1 MSKYLRRINM
11 NNKDIRNLLKE
22 KGIYHWQL
30 ADKLGISEP
39 TLTRKLRRELP
50 TEEKEKLIKVIKKME
65 G

>member
-1 MSKYLRRINM
+1 M

-22 KGIYHWQL
+22 KGIFHWQL

-39 TLTRKLRRELP
+39 TRKLRRELP
-50 TEEKEKLIKVIKKME
+50 IEEKEKLIKVIKKME

>member
-1 MSKYLRRINM
+1 M

-22 KGIYHWQL
+22 KGIFNWQL
-30 ADKLGISEP
+30 ADKLGISEA

-65 G
+65 D

>member
-1 MSKYLRRINM
+1 M

-22 KGIYHWQL
+22 KGIFHWQL
-30 ADKLGISEP
+30 ADKLGISEA

-50 TEEKEKLIKVIKKME
+50 IEEKEKLIKVIKKME